1 MNIRIEAAQGGEI
14 HLSPVLPASLQQL
27 RIPDS
32 ICYGAVGP
40 FGHVLVQQLEGEDV
54 SILYHTLYFNQGE
67 QVVYT
72 SEEAAIRLQIVLRNS
87 YYYDSRYFGEGAL
100 HERGLSLNY
109 VPVVH
114 SKLKLHPGEV
124 YSHLSVYY
132 GIKHLLP
139 LQNSF
144 PGLMSFLAK
153 VSVGQ
158 PGLFGS
164 GYTIADAGI
173 LSVVDNILDCNY
185 QGHLRKLYLGH
196 LSVELL
202 LLALVR
208 LSASHPSA
216 SGTITE
222 EDAKRI
228 YKAKELVLQD
238 LGGNMSL
245 GSLAD
250 QTGLSVYKLNHG
262 FKAIYGIGVTE
273 FLHECRMKKAH
284 QALSETD
291 KSVEAIARESGYS
304 HSESFSLA
312 FKKYF
317 NYTPAF
323 VQRSRRTQGLANE

>member
-40 FGHVLVQQLEGEDV
+40 FGHVLVQQLEGEDI

-87 YYYDSRYFGEGAL
+87 YYYDSRYFGAGAL

-124 YSHLSVYY
+124 YSHLSLYY
-132 GIKHLLP
+132 GKKHLLP

-158 PGLFGS
+158 PGMFGS

-202 LLALVR
+202 LLALIR
-208 LSASHPSA
+208 ISASHPSA

-222 EDAKRI
+222 ADAKQI

-284 QALSETD
+284 QALFETD
-291 KSVEAIARESGYS
+291 RSVEAIARESGYS

-317 NYTPAF
+317 GYTPAF
-323 VQRSRRTQGLANE
+323 VQRSRRSQGLVTE

>member
-1 MNIRIEAAQGGEI
+1 MKIRIEAAQGGEI
-14 HLSPVLPASLQQL
+14 LLSPVLPSSLQQL

-40 FGHVLVQQLEGEDV
+40 FGHVLVQQLEGDDI

-67 QVVYT
+67 QLVY
-72 SEEAAIRLQIVLRNS
+72 SSDEPAIRLQIVLRNS

-109 VPVVH
+109 VPVVY
-114 SKLKLHPGEV
+114 SKLKLRPGEV

-132 GIKHLLP
+132 GKEHLLA

-185 QGHLRKLYLGH
+185 QGHLRKLYLGY

-202 LLALVR
+202 LLSLIR
-208 LSASHPSA
+208 ISESHSSA
-216 SGTITE
+216 SGIITE
-222 EDAKRI
+222 EDAKWVYR
-228 YKAKELVLQD
+228 AKELVLQD
-238 LGGNMSL
+238 LGGKLSL
-245 GSLAD
+245 GSLAE

-291 KSVEAIARESGYS
+291 RSVEAIARESGYS

-317 NYTPAF
+317 GYTPAF
-323 VQRSRRTQGLANE
+323 VQRSRRSQGLVNE

>member
-40 FGHVLVQQLEGEDV
+40 FGHVLVQQLEGEDI

-67 QVVYT
+67 QVMYM

-87 YYYDSRYFGEGAL
+87 YYYDSRYFGAGAL
-100 HERGLSLNY
+100 HERGLSLNF
-109 VPVVH
+109 VPAVH

-124 YSHLSVYY
+124 YNHLSVYY

-164 GYTIADAGI
+164 GYAIADAGI

-196 LSVELL
+196 LSVEFL
-202 LLALVR
+202 LLALIR
-208 LSASHPSA
+208 ISASHPSA
-216 SGTITE
+216 SGIITE
-222 EDAKRI
+222 EDAKQI
-228 YKAKELVLQD
+228 YRAKELVLLD

-291 KSVEAIARESGYS
+291 RSVEAIARESGYS

-323 VQRSRRTQGLANE
+323 VQRSRRSQGLANE